1 VLFVICKLCGYTGYI
16 MREKDT
22 IDIFEICLD
31 MTDIIDTKPSCHAE
45 TTSHEVWKDA
55 ITEE

>member
-31 MTDIIDTKPSCHAE
+31 MTDIIDT
-45 TTSHEVWKDA
+45 
-55 ITEE
+55 IIG